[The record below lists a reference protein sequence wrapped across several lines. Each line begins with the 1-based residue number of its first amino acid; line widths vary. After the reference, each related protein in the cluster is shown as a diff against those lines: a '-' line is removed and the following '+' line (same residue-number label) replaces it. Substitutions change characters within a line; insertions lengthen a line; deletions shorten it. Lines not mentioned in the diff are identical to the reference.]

1 MPGIALSRRIVSY
14 LPLPRGFRRRWLAR
28 LSKAWYR
35 AELEKA
41 RQTNNKDRTKELQWE
56 QREDAQEEFEWGEI
70 EYSNKF
76 ERTARQVRV
85 PIPPYGDAGSDL
97 TPGWIQ
103 SRFFG
108 EPYLSQQGIAEIRE
122 AIRREQTW
130 RQQRRAHLI
139 TWVTALTGLVG
150 ALTGLLAIVLRT
162 K

>member
-1 MPGIALSRRIVSY
+1 MTLSQRIISH
-14 LPLPRGFRRRWLAR
+14 LPIPRGLRRRWLAR

-41 RQTNNKDRTKELQWE
+41 RQANNKDRIDQLQWE

-70 EYSNKF
+70 EYTNKL
-76 ERTARQVRV
+76 ERTARRLRV
-85 PIPPYGDAGSDL
+85 PMPPYGDAGGDL

-103 SRFFG
+103 SRAFG
-108 EPYLSQQGIAEIRE
+108 EPYFSQQGIAEIRE

-130 RQQRRAHLI
+130 RQQNRAHWI

-150 ALTGLLAIVLRT
+150 TVTGLLAIVLHR